1 MTSEDLPPPI
11 CGSPYSYLPFSKNLW
26 LKLCPEESG
35 PEWKSSGSVTF
46 GRCTTRCIIESS
58 FIHVTVVPSLMLIV
72 EGSKA
77 LALIITVTVPV
88 SGTPVVIRVTIDVSL
103 ELDVTEVHPQI
114 NAPEINTISRIAEFF
129 MKERMD
135 VNLIILFP

>member
-35 PEWKSSGSVTF
+35 PEWKSSDSVTF

-72 EGSKA
+72 DGSKA
-77 LALIITVTVPV
+77 RAFIITVTVPV
-88 SGTPVVIRVTIDVSL
+88 FGTLVVSWVTEDISL
-103 ELDVTEVHPQI
+103 EPDWTDVQPQI
-114 NAPEINTISRIAEFF
+114 NAAEINTISRIAEFF

-135 VNLIILFP
+135 VYLIILFP